1 MAESIVTQSQE
12 ILDKLE
18 STFQSEGLEFE
29 LIGVDGETL
38 NLRGRRVA
46 PGVPAAFMIRAI
58 SGTFRR
64 YLPDIQDVCLLEY
77 DPGPEGMKT
86 TQSSPDFE
94 KVLRHAPPTANLA
107 LKGIPALELHGLDRR
122 QSVLALESFVKLWK
136 DRVPY
141 LRVYGRSQDAPRRA
155 VEKWAN
161 FNDKRLEADALDRW
175 TVYLREDIPDPGLEN
190 EERMP
195 GRVFLMNDER

>member
-1 MAESIVTQSQE
+1 MAESLLNRSQQ

-18 STFQSEGLEFE
+18 ATFQSEGLEFE
-29 LIGVDGETL
+29 LIGVEGETL

-46 PGVPAAFMIRAI
+46 PGVPAAFMVRAI

-94 KVLRHAPPTANLA
+94 RVLRHAPPTAHLA

-122 QSVLALESFVKLWK
+122 QSVRALEAFVKLWK
-136 DRVPY
+136 DKVPY
-141 LRVYGRSQDAPRRA
+141 VRVYGREEDAPRRA

-161 FNDKRLEADALDRW
+161 FNEKRLEADAPDRW
-175 TVYLREDIPDPGLEN
+175 TVYIREDIADPGLNE

-195 GRVFLMNDER
+195 GRVFLINDE